1 MDIKFDKYQGAGN
14 DFIIMDNLTG
24 AYDEIT
30 ALQFQSIC
38 NRHKGIGSDGI
49 ILIESHATLDFE
61 MRYFN
66 SNGNLSS
73 MCGNGARCAVAF
85 ASRHNLIK
93 RETRFIAADGIHE
106 AELISANEVRLQM
119 QNVNDLTKKG
129 DAIIID
135 TGSPHFVV
143 LCNDIENVNVF
154 KEGSKIRYSNAF
166 NAQGINVNFIKKES
180 SKSYVIR
187 TYERGVENETLACG
201 TGAVAGALA
210 MHYLGFSEE
219 KTSLEMKALGGDLI
233 VDFET
238 SEKGYQN
245 IYLQGPAAYVYSG
258 IISI

>member
-129 DAIIID
+129 DAIIMN
-135 TGSPHFVV
+135 TGSPHFIV
-143 LCNDIENVNVF
+143 LCNDIEHINVF
-154 KEGSKIRYSNAF
+154 AH
-166 NAQGINVNFIKKES
+166 
-180 SKSYVIR
+180 
-187 TYERGVENETLACG
+187 
-201 TGAVAGALA
+201 VA
-210 MHYLGFSEE
+210 
-219 KTSLEMKALGGDLI
+219 
-233 VDFET
+233 
-238 SEKGYQN
+238 
-245 IYLQGPAAYVYSG
+245 LQK
-258 IISI
+258 